1 METVLSLQLLEIVEG
16 DSDDQLTGSAASLG
30 CDKPV

>member
-1 METVLSLQLLEIVEG
+1 MDNVLSLQLLEVAAG
-16 DSDDQLTGSAASLG
+16 DTNDELTGSAGSLG

>member
-1 METVLSLQLLEIVEG
+1 MDNVLSLQRLQVAA
-16 DSDDQLTGSAASLG
+16 SDNDQLTGSAGSLG